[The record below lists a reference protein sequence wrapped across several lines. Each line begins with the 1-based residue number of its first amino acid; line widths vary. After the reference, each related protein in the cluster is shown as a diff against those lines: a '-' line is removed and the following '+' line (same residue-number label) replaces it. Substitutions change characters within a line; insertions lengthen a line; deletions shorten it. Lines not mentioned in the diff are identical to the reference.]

1 MSVLRRGRQVSRGHA
16 TRSSQSL
23 QYDTLD
29 TLMQYVG
36 YEMLQHRQNQ
46 NVASCIIN
54 QLRYSTCKLGS
65 YLEATDGSVR
75 PLISTMFG
83 NPGSILTTTLS
94 RRTDGGNDSNPI
106 ATPKTQSKSKS

>member
-1 MSVLRRGRQVSRGHA
+1 MSVLRRGRRVSRGHA
-16 TRSSQSL
+16 TLSFQNL

-29 TLMQYVG
+29 TLVQSVG

-65 YLEATDGSVR
+65 YLEAIDGSVR
-75 PLISTMFG
+75 FLISTTFN
-83 NPGSILTTTLS
+83 NPGSILTTALS
-94 RRTDGGNDSNPI
+94 RRMDGGNGSNPI
-106 ATPKTQSKSKS
+106 ATRKIQLKSKS